1 MLLNFDKINKL
12 AREQGKTLG
21 SLSKEIGR
29 SRYYLYNVRDRETA
43 PKLLDVRRL
52 ADALHTTVEY
62 LMDETNDPSAEPP
75 EGFIPTE
82 NMRWNP
88 NFDEEAT
95 AEAMATAARLATR
108 PQGQI
113 LFSALKT
120 ASDEDIK
127 KTIAILKALKG
138 EE

>member
-1 MLLNFDKINKL
+1 MPAKESDIIKI
-12 AREQGKTLG
+12 AR
-21 SLSKEIGR
+21 
-29 SRYYLYNVRDRETA
+29 YLD
-43 PKLLDVRRL
+43 
-52 ADALHTTVEY
+52 TTVEY
-62 LMDETNDPSAEPP
+62 LTDQTDDPSNTPP
-75 EGFIPTE
+75 EGFVETE

-88 NFDEEAT
+88 YYDEEAVS
-95 AEAMATAARLATR
+95 AALKLATR